1 MSSKHYVAIMINS
14 PASNNMS
21 FTANDFKEASRYLKQ
36 QVKQDTMFQ
45 HKNYWNWIHYHQ
57 ELIIFQKIDYY
68 TS

>member
-45 HKNYWNWIHYHQ
+45 HIKLLELDTLSSRTYYFSKN
-57 ELIIFQKIDYY
+57 
-68 TS
+68 